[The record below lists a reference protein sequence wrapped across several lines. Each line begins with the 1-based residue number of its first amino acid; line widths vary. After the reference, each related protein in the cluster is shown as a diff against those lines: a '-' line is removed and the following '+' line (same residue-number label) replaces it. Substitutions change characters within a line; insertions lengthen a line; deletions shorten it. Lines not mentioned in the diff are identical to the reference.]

1 MVNTV
6 LAKPESGLTG
16 KGGLIVRFK
25 NTISMLAISISAM
38 ALSSPAQAALTI
50 DIQEV
55 GPDVVATTSG
65 SIDLTG
71 LTYLVTAH
79 VFAGV
84 EPSAAY
90 FISAGPPDL
99 SSFVDLYSGLTGPA
113 SFGQNQ
119 GVGTPFSSGD
129 AVWLMGMDGFFG
141 VPAGYT
147 SGSPLSATTTFK
159 DLTFAS
165 LKLWPGVYEY
175 TLPNDT
181 ITLTIRDA
189 TAAVPEPA
197 TWAMM
202 LLGFF
207 ALGAT
212 MRASR
217 RERGGAASHA

>member
-1 MVNTV
+1 M
-6 LAKPESGLTG
+6 
-16 KGGLIVRFK
+16 
-25 NTISMLAISISAM
+25 
-38 ALSSPAQAALTI
+38 
-50 DIQEV
+50 
-55 GPDVVATTSG
+55 
-65 SIDLTG
+65 
-71 LTYLVTAH
+71 
-79 VFAGV
+79 
-84 EPSAAY
+84 
-90 FISAGPPDL
+90 
-99 SSFVDLYSGLTGPA
+99 
-113 SFGQNQ
+113 
-119 GVGTPFSSGD
+119 
-129 AVWLMGMDGFFG
+129 
-141 VPAGYT
+141 PAGYT

>member
-1 MVNTV
+1 MVNGV

-38 ALSSPAQAALTI
+38 AISAPAQAALTI

-71 LTYLVTAH
+71 LGFLGAY
-79 VFAGV
+79 GV
-84 EPSAAY
+84 AASMEPSSAY
-90 FISAGPPDL
+90 FVSAGPLVVPF
-99 SSFVDLYSGLTGPA
+99 SVVELYSGLDGPP
-113 SFGQNQ
+113 SFGENN
-119 GVGTPFSSGD
+119 GRGTPYSSGD
-129 AVWLMGMDGFFG
+129 TVYIDGGPGGFIG
-141 VPAGYT
+141 VPLGYI
-147 SGSPLSATTTFK
+147 SGSPLSATA
-159 DLTFAS
+159 TFANES
-165 LKLWPGVYEY
+165 LASLELWQGIYEF

-181 ITLTIRDA
+181 VTFTIGGA
-189 TAAVPEPA
+189 APAAVPEPA

-207 ALGAT
+207 ALGGV
-212 MRASR
+212 MRAPR
-217 RERGGAASHA
+217 RKAALPV